1 MAEELP
7 GIYVRTDTEELFV
20 FDSVEAKVLFS
31 GPSGVKVEIKNPT
44 PFDAKV
50 SVFAENGPR
59 ASQPLGCSGF
69 LKWPKFGVKAG
80 ATVQIALSA
89 GK

>member
-7 GIYVRTDTEELFV
+7 GIYVRTDTGELFA
-20 FDSVEAKVLFS
+20 FDSLKARVLFRD
-31 GPSGVKVEIKNPT
+31 PSGVKVEVKNPT

-50 SVFAENGPR
+50 SVFAENGRR
-59 ASQPLGCSGF
+59 ASRPLGCTGF
-69 LKWPKFGVKAG
+69 LMWPKFGVKAG
-80 ATVQIALSA
+80 ETVQIALSA